1 MNMPIQLPNS
11 PTPARVGQGTAIEQS
26 RAQAEV
32 YWRLRVAKELPR
44 DEAAVTEAMRAACG
58 NLRLAEK
65 AFYSVPKGG
74 DRAVG
79 PSVHLARELAR
90 IWTNLDYGVV
100 ELRRDDEHGQSEMQ
114 AFALDLQTNTR
125 PSSLWIQP
133 HKQDTKRG
141 VKRLTEVQA
150 IYELNSNAG
159 ARRVR
164 ECIFNVLPHAFVE
177 EAQELCRA
185 TLERGNGE
193 PIAERR
199 AKAVTAFATTFG
211 VTEQQLAD
219 RMRRPVDRW
228 DEHDVADLQV
238 LFQSLKRGEVQ
249 KDVEFP
255 PANAV
260 VTAEE
265 LTGPAPATERSGRTR
280 GSRAAEPAQAEPEP
294 DDEEVR
300 AQEQLAMEA
309 ELAAESA
316 GAEQ

>member
-1 MNMPIQLPNS
+1 MNAPVPLPHV
-11 PTPARVGQGTAIEQS
+11 PTASRVGQGTAIEQS

-32 YWRLRVAKELPR
+32 YFRLRAAKELPR
-44 DEAAVTEAMRAACG
+44 DEAAATEAMRAACQ

-74 DRAVG
+74 ERAIG

-100 ELRRDDEHGQSEMQ
+100 ELRRDDEYHQSEMQ

-133 HKQDTKRG
+133 HKMDTKRG
-141 VKRLTEVQA
+141 VKHLTEVQA

-164 ECIFNVLPHAFVE
+164 ECIFNVLPQAFVE
-177 EAQELCRA
+177 EAQDICRA
-185 TLERGNGE
+185 TMERGNGD
-193 PIAERR
+193 PIEQRR
-199 AKAVTAFATTFG
+199 AKAIAAYASTFG
-211 VTEQQLAD
+211 VVEQQLVD
-219 RMRRPVDRW
+219 RLRRPVERW

-249 KDVEFP
+249 RDVEFP
-255 PANAV
+255 AETLTV
-260 VTAEE
+260 TTAE
-265 LTGPAPATERSGRTR
+265 LAAPAAPAGRRKAAVERPPVE
-280 GSRAAEPAQAEPEP
+280 APE
-294 DDEEVR
+294 DEEAAR
-300 AQEQLAMEA
+300 LREQHEMEA
-309 ELAAESA
+309 ELAAEGGQS
-316 GAEQ
+316 